1 MPKILIVEDES
12 DFRFT
17 LAAYIE
23 QSVPG
28 STVTV
33 AADGASALEQLIRD
47 RPDFVISDIQMPGM
61 NGFALLRTIKR
72 KPVLSAFQVYMMSG
86 THDVFFNEH
95 ARRLGAMGFI
105 LKGKIQTI
113 CEKLVST

>member
-72 KPVLSAFQVYMMSG
+72 NPDLSAVQVYMMNG
-86 THDVFFNEH
+86 TNGVFFNEH
-95 ARRLGAMGFI
+95 ATRLGAMGFI